1 MPHWT
6 WIRCISIIRNKNCII
21 PTTTTNWWDK
31 TLGFWK
37 RRFIKRTHRSFQ
49 NKNLCHYIC
58 QWVSTDKYNCLIVFC
73 DDAYYFPPD
82 KTDSFPPEIDGAYID
97 AMLKKMI
104 NVSGFL
110 NKKCATILTAGL
122 LHFLGKK
129 IFHPKT
135 LNLVYIIFSMKI
147 TTTQHFSFS

>member
-1 MPHWT
+1 M
-6 WIRCISIIRNKNCII
+6 
-21 PTTTTNWWDK
+21 
-31 TLGFWK
+31 
-37 RRFIKRTHRSFQ
+37 
-49 NKNLCHYIC
+49 
-58 QWVSTDKYNCLIVFC
+58 STDKYNCLIVFC

-147 TTTQHFSFS
+147 TTTQHFNFS